1 MRTNQIAVGIIG
13 FVFLL
18 LLGACSNSEYDLQ
31 GSVRGHIVNAL
42 DEEPIQGV
50 SVTISPGGKSAIT
63 GSDGYFEFLDLEPGQ
78 YSLQAQKAEFK
89 TNYKQLSVVSG
100 QVTSGDLSLTPLQTT
115 SSIEISPLQLD
126 FGLSNTEMV
135 ANIRN
140 TGNSGSLEWTISGI
154 SVDWLTISPLQGTTG
169 KGMVSTVRISV
180 IRESLSTTTAT
191 TYFTVNYPGGSTSI
205 RVSVSKAE

>member
-1 MRTNQIAVGIIG
+1 M
-13 FVFLL
+13 
-18 LLGACSNSEYDLQ
+18 
-31 GSVRGHIVNAL
+31 
-42 DEEPIQGV
+42 
-50 SVTISPGGKSAIT
+50 
-63 GSDGYFEFLDLEPGQ
+63 DLEPGQ